1 MLPLFVLCFLFQNI
15 ARAQDNKP
23 TRRILIL
30 NEVGPSYPIINIVDN
45 AIRTG
50 LDKSPYKLEL
60 YYEHMEVLLFPD
72 PADQKRFRDFYVRK
86 YRNRLPDLIITV
98 GPAPLRF
105 MLEEHR
111 KAFPGVP
118 VVFCLPNGLV
128 PGSRSADSDFTGV
141 ETDFAAAETLR
152 AALRLQPG
160 TQKVVIVGGVTDYD
174 RQQEAIVKEQLNRY
188 RHVEVSYLTNLT
200 MPVLLERLRRLSK
213 RTVVLMTTIG
223 EDAAGT
229 RFTSSEIGPMI
240 AADANA
246 PVFSLADLYL
256 GHGEVGGDV
265 ADLGHQG
272 QIAASLALRILR
284 GEKPRDIPPVKGVN
298 TFKFDWKAI
307 QRWRLKEGNLP
318 PGSVLLNRPPSFWE
332 LYKSYISTGFFLL
345 LLQAAAIFALLWQG
359 KKKRRIEM
367 ELLWR
372 LQFESLLSELST
384 TFINLP
390 EEQVDRNIARGLAR
404 LGEFLKIDRIS
415 LLQFSQDHKDMR
427 TICSWSDPG
436 AMPALISPS
445 HLVFRARQ
453 ALHGEVSPAGDLD
466 RLPEQTLAE
475 REDFLQ
481 KHILSAASVPVK
493 VGGEIDGA
501 ISFLSVRRRV
511 EWTENL
517 ISQLRA
523 IGEIFWNAL
532 QRKRAVEALLLTQ
545 ATLRESEERFRL
557 VANTAPVM
565 IWMSGTDKGRTYFN
579 QPWLAFTGHSLEE
592 QLGNGWVQG
601 VHPEDLENCLDAF
614 ANSFNRREPFQ
625 HEYRLRR
632 HDGEYR
638 WVLVHGVPRFDAEG
652 SFAGYIGSGIDVSE
666 RKQAEAALSSVSRK
680 LIEAHEEER
689 TWIARELHDDFSQRI
704 ALLAVNLDRLK
715 QGLRASE
722 VQTKHRVEEAC
733 ERVSDLGS
741 DIQALSHRLHSSKL
755 EYLGLL
761 AASTGFCREL
771 SDRQGVEIDFHS
783 ENVPKGLPKEISLCL
798 FRVLQEALQ
807 NATKHSRSRQFGV
820 WLRGREDE
828 IELIVR
834 DSGIG
839 FDPESTIEG
848 QGLGITSMR
857 ERLKLIDGQLFID
870 SNLQSGTTIRARAPL
885 GPKKMAARA
894 GERMSVMGA

>member
-15 ARAQDNKP
+15 VWGQDKP

-30 NEVGPSYPIINIVDN
+30 NEVGPCYPVINIFDN

-50 LDKSPYKLEL
+50 LEKSPYKLEF

-72 PADQKRFRDFYVRK
+72 PSDQKRFRDFYVRK
-86 YRNRLPDLIITV
+86 YKNRLPDLVITV

-105 MLEEHR
+105 MLGAHGR
-111 KAFPGVP
+111 AFPGVP
-118 VVFCLPNGLV
+118 VVFCLPNGVV
-128 PGSRSADSDFTGV
+128 PGNRSADSDFTGV

-152 AALRLQPG
+152 VALRLQPR
-160 TQKVVIVGGVTDYD
+160 TERVVIVGGVADYD
-174 RQQEAIVKEQLNRY
+174 RQQEAIVKEQLNGY
-188 RHVEVSYLTNLT
+188 RHVEISYLTNLT

-213 RTVVLMTTIG
+213 HTVVLMTTIG

-246 PVFSLADLYL
+246 PVFSLTDLYL

-284 GEKPRDIPPVKGVN
+284 GEKPRNIPPVKGVN

-318 PGSVLLNRPPSFWE
+318 PGSILLNRPPSIWE
-332 LYKSYISTGFFLL
+332 LYKSYILTGFFLL
-345 LLQAAAIFALLWQG
+345 LLQAVAIFALLWQR

-372 LQFESLLSELST
+372 LEFESLLSELST

-415 LLQFSQDHKDMR
+415 LLQFSPDHRDMR
-427 TICSWSDPG
+427 TICSWNDPV
-436 AMPALISPS
+436 MPALVSPS
-445 HLVFRARQ
+445 HLVFRARH
-453 ALHGEVSPAGDLD
+453 ALHGGVSPAGDLHS
-466 RLPEQTLAE
+466 LPEQTLAE
-475 REDFLQ
+475 REDLLQ
-481 KHILSAASVPVK
+481 KRILSAASVPVK

-501 ISFLSVRRRV
+501 ISFLSTRRRV

-517 ISQLRA
+517 ITQLRA

-532 QRKRAVEALLLTQ
+532 QRKRAVETLLATQ
-545 ATLRESEERFRL
+545 STLHESEERFRL

-565 IWMSGTDKGRTYFN
+565 IWMSDTDNGHTYFN
-579 QPWLAFTGHSLEE
+579 QPWLEFTGCSLEE
-592 QLGNGWVQG
+592 QLGSGWLQG
-601 VHPEDLENCLDAF
+601 LHPEDLENYLDAF

-638 WVLVHGVPRFDAEG
+638 WVLVHGVPRFDAHG

-722 VQTKHRVEEAC
+722 VQTRHRVEEAC

-771 SDRQGVEIDFHS
+771 SERHGVVIDFHS

-820 WLRGREDE
+820 WLRGTDNE
-828 IELIVR
+828 IDLIVR

-857 ERLKLIDGQLFID
+857 ERLKLIDGQLFIE
-870 SNLQSGTTIRARAPL
+870 SNLHSGTTIRARAPL

-894 GERMSVMGA
+894 SERMSVMGA